1 METWEGISDRHVL
14 KRGVPQAGVVSPLL
28 FSIAPISL
36 DKTVEKKK
44 GYCCTLIYVHRHQD
58 TTGREFILS

>member
-36 DKTVEKKK
+36 DKTVEKKD
-44 GYCCTLIYVHRHQD
+44 IVVR
-58 TTGREFILS
+58 